1 MAAAAVEAVRKD
13 GGAARGHGSPKV
25 PLATGLSD
33 GSAAPH
39 APQLESKIADTNS
52 ISDGSFGG
60 AITAALFLQ
69 KFVVAPPPASASSTL
84 DASTTLPVGKPLP
97 GWVHVDLNG
106 WTARARPGAPVLS
119 PARACAFS
127 SGPSSHLFRSCWAG
141 FPEGGEPQGVRAMHA
156 VLEKRY
162 GRQQQEEKEA

>member
-13 GGAARGHGSPKV
+13 GGATPGARVPKGAPRDGPV
-25 PLATGLSD
+25 LSND
-33 GSAAPH
+33 SAAPH

-69 KFVVAPPPASASSTL
+69 KFVVAPPASASSTL
-84 DASTTLPVGKPLP
+84 DASTTLTVGKPLP

-106 WTARARPGAPVLS
+106 WTARARPGAPLLS
-119 PARACAFS
+119 PAQACAFS

-162 GRQQQEEKEA
+162 GRQEEA